1 MYCGAKMA
9 HLEDKTIKELF
20 EAIPESML
28 NAKVKVF
35 SNEKFYVHFDVEGEF
50 INIDTR
56 PWSNMY
62 GSIES
67 ETCSKCPK
75 FVNKKCTCD
84 GSNCINFAGLSSDK
98 SVAESLI
105 KADAMNAVYEVPVA
119 KVDEPNLNK
128 TVYAKETVEE
138 VIEDTKE
145 DEDTLTVNGVPFM
158 DVPKFIQ
165 DYNKNNKNKAVK
177 AEKKQSKPVDI
188 KPSIIKDHEVPK
200 QVKPVKSDIEVSVEA
215 AMKNVLSKMLK
226 ALD

>member
-9 HLEDKTIKELF
+9 HLEGKTIKELF

-28 NAKVKVF
+28 NTKVKVF
-35 SNEKFYVHFDVEGEF
+35 SNDKFYVHFDVEGEF

-84 GSNCINFAGLSSDK
+84 GSNCINFVGLSSDK
-98 SVAESLI
+98 SIAESLI
-105 KADAMNAVYEVPVA
+105 KADAINAVYEVPVA

-128 TVYAKETVEE
+128 TVCAKETVEE
-138 VIEDTKE
+138 AIESTKK

-188 KPSIIKDHEVPK
+188 KPSIIKDREVPK

>member
-9 HLEDKTIKELF
+9 HLEGKTIKELF

-28 NAKVKVF
+28 NTKVKVF

-56 PWSNMY
+56 PWANMY

-67 ETCSKCPK
+67 ESCAKCPK

-98 SVAESLI
+98 SIAESLI
-105 KADAMNAVYEVPVA
+105 KADSMNAVYTPPKKEEPK
-119 KVDEPNLNK
+119 KVEDVK
-128 TVYAKETVEE
+128 VEE
-138 VIEDTKE
+138 PVKE
-145 DEDTLTVNGVPFM
+145 AKDDDDTLTVNGVPFM

-177 AEKKQSKPVDI
+177 IEKKQNKPADI
-188 KPSIIKDHEVPK
+188 KPTVIKDPEVPK
-200 QVKPVKSDIEVSVEA
+200 QVKPVKSDIEVSVEV